1 MLPLTCNRPTR
12 HQPHWCIQG
21 KADSQIMQTLK
32 LHLCAEKKK
41 FLSHHMLDTCVFS
54 PFWRVSESISV
65 AKNVPFS
72 SQVPV
77 TQYCLYDTDFL
88 IEAEITPDQTPKI
101 KVSQQEPRVR
111 VTQWMLELWEVCQVG
126 IGATKETVSAS
137 TTTRGKKREN
147 ALASPFVNLP
157 LVFPIRFPKPNW
169 SWLSQEPRKS
179 HLQC

>member
-1 MLPLTCNRPTR
+1 MPSHKDDSITCKLQRLMLPLTCNRSTR

-21 KADSQIMQTLK
+21 KADSKIMQTLK

-77 TQYCLYDTDFL
+77 TQYCLHDTDFL
-88 IEAEITPDQTPKI
+88 IEAEIIPDQTPKI
-101 KVSQQEPRVR
+101 KKYCNKSPGSGSHSGCWNYERFVR
-111 VTQWMLELWEVCQVG
+111 
-126 IGATKETVSAS
+126 
-137 TTTRGKKREN
+137 
-147 ALASPFVNLP
+147 
-157 LVFPIRFPKPNW
+157 
-169 SWLSQEPRKS
+169 
-179 HLQC
+179 